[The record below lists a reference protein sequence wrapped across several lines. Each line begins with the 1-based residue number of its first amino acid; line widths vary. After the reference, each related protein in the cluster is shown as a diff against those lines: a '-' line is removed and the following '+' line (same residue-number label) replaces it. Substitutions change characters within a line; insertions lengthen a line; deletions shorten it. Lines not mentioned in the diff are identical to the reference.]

1 MNKTLHLFVGIN
13 NYIVERLVDIGA
25 LMSVLVIATVKELG
39 IMQLVVGF
47 ESYKTASCVVT
58 QTLGRIEGLPIW
70 IGEINYNM
78 VFMGV
83 DTNNYNVYWDLIS

>member
-1 MNKTLHLFVGIN
+1 MNKTLQLFVGIN

-25 LMSVLVIATVKELG
+25 LMSMLVIATVKELG
-39 IMQLVVGF
+39 IMQLVIGS

-58 QTLGRIEGLPIW
+58 QTLGRTEGLPIW
-70 IGEINYNM
+70 IGETNYNM

>member
-25 LMSVLVIATVKELG
+25 LMSVLVVVTLKELG
-39 IMQLVVGF
+39 IMKLVIGYEF
-47 ESYKTASCVVT
+47 YKTASCVVT
-58 QTLGRIEGLPIW
+58 QTFGRTKGLPIW
-70 IGEINYNM
+70 IGETNYNM